1 MYYHCYY
8 CRFPANN
15 KYYFHLHHL
24 RYDAHHL
31 HMTVCK
37 HCFPVQLSA
46 LYSVLNYSQHPVK
59 PAGCLPLQN
68 YCFLYLIY
76 CHRCFPPDLNQIHLD
91 SRYRTSSFSPFKLFF
106 LIKNK
111 ILYYLIYSLFD
122 YRYSL
127 TASCVDFV
135 FYLLKNCEN
144 LPIVCGLPFSATICR
159 KKESQFATP
168 TFLIKLA
175 LAAIIIIITY
185 GFCLTFLILFS
196 ISTHVYTC

>member
-1 MYYHCYY
+1 
-8 CRFPANN
+8 
-15 KYYFHLHHL
+15 
-24 RYDAHHL
+24 
-31 HMTVCK
+31 MTVCK

-76 CHRCFPPDLNQIHLD
+76 CHRCFPPDLNKSIWILVIVHL
-91 SRYRTSSFSPFKLFF
+91 PFLLSGSFF

-159 KKESQFATP
+159 KKELQFATP

-175 LAAIIIIITY
+175 LTAIIIIITY